1 MTEEAQKRYL
11 TSFAKRVVAEA
22 KKGVAP
28 AKATGALEASIKY
41 EITETKQGYT
51 VEFKSLDYGKFI
63 DQGVSGKEK
72 RRYYKDIQGKR
83 RQSPFRYKNLK
94 PPTGPIDKWVVV
106 KGIKAARNKK
116 GRFIKRKS
124 LVYAIT
130 VNIYKYGIKGLS
142 FYSTPL
148 REELKDFKQN
158 YAVSFKKDFINTVN
172 EVIKK

>member
-11 TSFAKRVVAEA
+11 DSFAKRVVTAA
-22 KKGVAP
+22 KKRVKP
-28 AKATGALEASIKY
+28 ALATGALEKSIKY
-41 EITETKQGYT
+41 KLTETKDGFT
-51 VEFKSLDYGKFI
+51 VAFESLDYGKFI

-72 RRYYKDIQGKR
+72 RRYYKDIHGKR

-94 PPTGPIDKWVVV
+94 PPTGPLDKWVVV
-106 KGIKAARNKK
+106 KGIKAARKK
-116 GRFIKRKS
+116 GKFIKRKS

-130 VNIYKYGIKGLS
+130 VNIYKYGIQGLS
-142 FYSTPL
+142 FYSQPL
-148 REELKDFKQN
+148 REELKDFKTQ